1 MRSFFLTSTAF
12 LAISLAL
19 AYFLGSGWYILF
31 AIILVLTILGYYDL
45 MQTKHTIMRNY
56 PIFGRL
62 RFVLEE
68 LRPKMYQYFI
78 ESDIDGRP
86 FNRVDRSTVYQ
97 RAKGVRDTIPFGTQH
112 DLYAEGYEWLCHT
125 MSPKPFDTIDHDPRI
140 LIGNK
145 DCKQPYNC
153 SVLNEFS

>member
-1 MRSFFLTSTAF
+1 MFKYFLSSTAF
-12 LAISLAL
+12 LLLSFGL
-19 AYFLGSGWYILF
+19 AYFLGSGWYVLF
-31 AIILVLTILGYYDL
+31 AIVLVLTIVGYYDL
-45 MQTKHTIMRNY
+45 IQTKHTIMRNY

-97 RAKGVRDTIPFGTQH
+97 RAKAVRVTITFGTQH

-125 MSPKPFDTIDHDPRI
+125 MSPKPFDTINHDPRI
-140 LIGNK
+140 MIGNK
-145 DCKQPYNC
+145 DCTQPY
-153 SVLNEFS
+153 SASILNIS